1 MIVLTNKNTEEFS
14 KWKQSIFESGS
25 AVLIDKEKDWTS
37 FDVCAKLRG
46 MVKTKKIGHAGTLDP
61 LATGLLIV
69 CIGKATKSIDSFQNM
84 KKGYRTLIKLGA
96 TTKTNDAA
104 QEEENIKEYS
114 HISNL
119 QIELALK
126 NFIGVSYQKPPMYS
140 ARKINGQRLYEL
152 ARRNIEVEVEP
163 RKIEIYDIEIHSINL
178 PFIDVSL
185 STSKGTYIRA
195 IARDLG
201 EILGT
206 GAYLAD
212 LRRTFIGEYNA
223 DDALKLED
231 IQKLV
236 NTENE
241 SLSQN

>member
-1 MIVLTNKNTEEFS
+1 
-14 KWKQSIFESGS
+14 
-25 AVLIDKEKDWTS
+25 
-37 FDVCAKLRG
+37 
-46 MVKTKKIGHAGTLDP
+46 
-61 LATGLLIV
+61 
-69 CIGKATKSIDSFQNM
+69 
-84 KKGYRTLIKLGA
+84 
-96 TTKTNDAA
+96 
-104 QEEENIKEYS
+104 
-114 HISNL
+114 
-119 QIELALK
+119 
-126 NFIGVSYQKPPMYS
+126 
-140 ARKINGQRLYEL
+140 
-152 ARRNIEVEVEP
+152 VEP

-212 LRRTFIGEYNA
+212 LRRTYIGEYNA

-236 NTENE
+236 NAENE
-241 SLSQN
+241 SLPQD

>member
-14 KWKQSIFESGS
+14 NWKQEIFESGS

-69 CIGKATKSIDSFQNM
+69 CIGKATKSIDSFQSM
-84 KKGYRTLIKLGA
+84 TKGYRTLIKLGA

-104 QEEENIKEYS
+104 QEEENIKEFA
-114 HISNL
+114 HITNL

-126 NFIGVSYQKPPMYS
+126 NFIGVSFQKPPMYS

-163 RKIEIYDIEIHSINL
+163 RKIEIYDIQIHSIEL
-178 PFIDVSL
+178 PYIDVSL

-201 EILGT
+201 EILGS

-223 DDALKLED
+223 DDALKLD
-231 IQKLV
+231 KIQTLV
-236 NTENE
+236 NIANE
-241 SLSQN
+241 SISEN

>member
-1 MIVLTNKNTEEFS
+1 MT
-14 KWKQSIFESGS
+14 
-25 AVLIDKEKDWTS
+25 
-37 FDVCAKLRG
+37 
-46 MVKTKKIGHAGTLDP
+46 
-61 LATGLLIV
+61 
-69 CIGKATKSIDSFQNM
+69 
-84 KKGYRTLIKLGA
+84 KGYRTLIKLGA

-104 QEEENIKEYS
+104 QEEENIKEFA
-114 HISNL
+114 HITNL

-126 NFIGVSYQKPPMYS
+126 NFIGVSFQKPPMYS

-163 RKIEIYDIEIHSINL
+163 RKIEIYDIQIHSIEL
-178 PFIDVSL
+178 PYIDVSL

-201 EILGT
+201 EILGS

-223 DDALKLED
+223 DDALKLD
-231 IQKLV
+231 KIQTLV
-236 NTENE
+236 NIANE
-241 SLSQN
+241 SISEN